1 MCLRVDRRSEPS
13 ILSRSQVQR
22 AEGTGAITNTDRNS
36 AEFAWLVDS
45 YFLRTDGSRMTL
57 RLSQPLQCGADWKVV
72 TYLEG
77 IDGEAGSPV
86 YGVDPVQ
93 AILMSFA
100 RVRFVLEKA
109 EPTILFEA
117 RHSLQSAF
125 PRFVP
130 FAYGDTVR
138 ERIEN
143 FIDQEIDNW
152 GNLAGRNEPDREE

>member
-1 MCLRVDRRSEPS
+1 MWLGVDRQSKPAIQRPS
-13 ILSRSQVQR
+13 LVHR
-22 AEGTGAITNTDRNS
+22 AEGAGVITNTDRNR
-36 AEFAWLVDS
+36 ADFAWLVDS
-45 YFLRTDGSRMTL
+45 YFLRMDGSRMTL

-77 IDGEAGSPV
+77 IDGEAGTPV

-100 RVRFVLEKA
+100 RVRFVLEKV

-130 FAYGDTVR
+130 FAYGDKVR

-143 FIDQEIDNW
+143 FIDQEIDSW
-152 GNLAGRNEPDREE
+152 GSATNGYEPDREE